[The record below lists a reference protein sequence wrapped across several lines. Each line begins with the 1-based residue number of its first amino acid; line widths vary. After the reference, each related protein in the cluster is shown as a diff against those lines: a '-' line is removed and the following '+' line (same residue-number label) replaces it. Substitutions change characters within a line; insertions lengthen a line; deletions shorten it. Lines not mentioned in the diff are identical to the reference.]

1 MKGNPKRFEFWSILE
16 NTCSGRAGLLWEANQ
31 VKKTLLM
38 TAALALLMAGGA
50 AAAEL
55 KFKPGEDAKFNWQS
69 FEDFKKGHDLK
80 GQTLTIFG
88 PWRGEDQVLAESVL
102 DYFREATGADVRY
115 SSSENYEQQIVIDTQ
130 AGSPPDVAILPQPG
144 LIADLASKGHLA
156 PLGDETKSWLLENYA
171 AGQSWVDLSTFKDKD
186 GNAQLFAFPYKI
198 DVKSLVWYVPE
209 NFEDAGYE
217 VPKTMEDLKALTE
230 KIVADGGTPWCIG
243 LGSGGAT
250 GWPATDWVEDLMLRT
265 ASPETYDK
273 WVTIGIPFTDAAV
286 VGAIDEFGWF
296 AKNDKFVD
304 GGAAAVASTDFR
316 DSPKG
321 LFASPPKCYLHH
333 QASFIPSFFPEGT
346 VVGEDADFFYM
357 PPYASKPDLGNP
369 VLGAG
374 TLALITK
381 DTPASRAFIE
391 FLKTP
396 IAHEVWMAQSSFLTP
411 FKSANK
417 DAYANGPM
425 KKQGEILL
433 ESTTFR
439 FDGSDL
445 MPGKIGAGAFW
456 TGMVDFVGG
465 KSAADVAADVQKA
478 WDAIK

>member
-1 MKGNPKRFEFWSILE
+1 MR
-16 NTCSGRAGLLWEANQ
+16 
-31 VKKTLLM
+31 KTLLT
-38 TAALALLMAGGA
+38 TAALMALFAGSAGA
-50 AAAEL
+50 ADL
-55 KFKPGEDAKFNWQS
+55 KFKPGEDSRFNWS
-69 FEDFKKGHDLK
+69 SLEEFKAGHDLK

-88 PWRGEDQVLAESVL
+88 PWRGEDEALFRSVFA
-102 DYFREATGADVRY
+102 YFTEATGVEVKY

-144 LIADLASKGHLA
+144 LIADLASKGYLT
-156 PLGDETKSWLLENYA
+156 PLGDDTKTWLMENYA
-171 AGQSWVDLSTFKDKD
+171 AGQSWVDLSTYQDKD
-186 GNAQLFAFPYKI
+186 GNAHLFAFPYKI

-217 VPKTMEDLKALTE
+217 VPKTMEELKALTE
-230 KIVADGGTPWCIG
+230 QIVADGGTPWCIG

-265 ASPETYDK
+265 QTPETYDK
-273 WVTIGIPFTDAAV
+273 WVTNAIPFTDPAV
-286 VGAIDEFGWF
+286 TGAIDEFGWF
-296 AKNDKFVD
+296 AKNDKFVA

-321 LFASPPKCYLHH
+321 LFSSPPKCYLHH

-346 VVGEDADFFYM
+346 VVGQDADFFYM
-357 PPYASKPDLGNP
+357 PPYASKSDLGNP

-374 TLALITK
+374 TLAMITK
-381 DTPASRAFIE
+381 DTPAARAFFD

-411 FKSANK
+411 FKSANQE
-417 DAYANGPM
+417 AYANAPM

-433 ESTTFR
+433 NSTTFR

-465 KSAADVAADVQKA
+465 KSSADVADGIQKA